1 MRLMLKTASYGV
13 LHVIVAISV
22 AYALTGNMLIAV
34 GIGLVEPLVQTVVFS
49 VHEWL
54 WERKAVKLAPISH
67 QS

>member
-1 MRLMLKTASYGV
+1 MRLILKTASYGV

-54 WERKAVKLAPISH
+54 WERKVVKLAPISH